1 MDITCSQPASAGTSL
16 VSDATLTSRMLCV
29 QTLAKLAKFK
39 GFLSGAAKASPAEPA
54 SKKKVALGRD
64 EEEDEP
70 DWINHALAFAPDPK
84 SKVRI
89 PSLFG

>member
-1 MDITCSQPASAGTSL
+1 
-16 VSDATLTSRMLCV
+16 MLCV

-39 GFLSGAAKASPAEPA
+39 GFLSSAAKASPAEPA
-54 SKKKVALGRD
+54 SKKIALGTD
-64 EEEDEP
+64 EDEDEP

-89 PSLFG
+89 PRLDG